1 MTTSIVEAVFW
12 ASFAFVAYV
21 YAGYPLLVA
30 AWSWLAQRPVAKGDW
45 QPAVSLVIAAYNE
58 RETIAGKI
66 DNCLGLDYPADR
78 LEIVVSLDGSTDGT
92 EEVLEDLLGRS
103 ARAAV
108 RVVASRRHEGKAAA
122 LNRAVEAARGE
133 VLVFCD
139 ARQRI
144 ESGAVRELVADL
156 RDPSVG
162 AVTGELMLLDDDEHE
177 AADGVGLYWRY
188 EKALRAMESR
198 IHSTVGATGALYAIR
213 RELFRPIPES
223 AILDDVI
230 VPMGAVLAGKRTVFE
245 PRARAHDRVCPP
257 EQEFK
262 RKVRTLAG
270 NFQLVALMPQL
281 LMPWKNPVFVQFLS
295 HKIGRLLVPHFLLL
309 LLASNLL
316 LREGFYLVF
325 LVCQCSFYLLAGAGA
340 LVSKGLGK
348 GAEPAPARAGAGV
361 GSGVGSEVGALR
373 GGNRS

>member
-1 MTTSIVEAVFW
+1 MSLPVSMVEAVFW
-12 ASFAFVAYV
+12 ASFAFVVYV

-30 AWSWLAQRPVAKGDW
+30 AWSRLVRRPVAKGDW
-45 QPAVSLVIAAYNE
+45 EPTVSVVIAAYNE

-66 DNCLGLDYPADR
+66 ENCLDLEYPADK

-92 EEVLEDLLGRS
+92 GEVLERLVGEGGCAS
-103 ARAAV
+103 V
-108 RVVASRRHEGKAAA
+108 RVVGSRRHEGKAAA
-122 LNRAVEAARGE
+122 LNRAVEAASGE

-144 ESGAVRELVADL
+144 EPGAVRELVADL

-213 RELFRPIPES
+213 RELFRPIPKS

-270 NFQLVALMPQL
+270 NFQLVALMPEL
-281 LMPWKNPVFVQFLS
+281 LVPGRNPVFVQFLS
-295 HKIGRLLVPHFLLL
+295 HKIGRLLVPHFLILL
-309 LLASNLL
+309 FASNLL

-325 LVCQCSFYLLAGAGA
+325 LICQCSFYLLAGAGA
-340 LVSKGLGK
+340 LLSKSFSKGVR
-348 GAEPAPARAGAGV
+348 PAPAGAGAG
-361 GSGVGSEVGALR
+361 APAFR
-373 GGNRS
+373 GGNRP